1 MKWVGAAMV
10 LAAASIACLTL
21 LCDQKRRLEAFH
33 SLSEALKILRGELL
47 SRGATISEG
56 IEKAGSASRGVGKEL
71 MLAVLAGL
79 RELGERSFSEIWRN
93 ALDTCSLEDK
103 PESLEP
109 LAGLGSILGRF
120 DLDAQLKALDAC
132 IKRLDELWEAEK
144 KEYPARRKLLISL
157 SLAGGIFLVI
167 LLF

>member
-1 MKWVGAAMV
+1 MKWVGAALV
-10 LAAASIACLTL
+10 LAAASLICLIL
-21 LCDQKRRLEAFH
+21 LDDQKQHLEVYH
-33 SLSEALKILRGELL
+33 SLSETLKILRGELL

-71 MLAVLAGL
+71 MLTVMDGL

-93 ALDTCSLEDK
+93 ALATCSQEEK
-103 PESLEP
+103 PESLET
-109 LAGLGSILGRF
+109 LAGLGSVLGRF
-120 DLDAQLKALDAC
+120 DLDEQLKALDTC
-132 IKRLDELWEAEK
+132 IKDLDERWEAEK
-144 KEYPARRKLLISL
+144 KDYPARRKLLISL